1 MVGFIFRMVHQSS
14 IILNQKNMTIKELIQ
29 SDFISALKNKDEIA
43 KTALSGIKS
52 KITEAEKANG
62 NKELSDDDVIK
73 VINKAIKQRE
83 ESMKIYSEAGRIE
96 LATKEADEVIVL
108 KKYMPV
114 QMTEEEIEIAVREII
129 QSLDGVVTN
138 ANALVGKT
146 MGTFNKNYQGR
157 ADLTIV
163 SSIIKKIVG

>member
-138 ANALVGKT
+138 A
-146 MGTFNKNYQGR
+146 KNDGMMYFF
-157 ADLTIV
+157 
-163 SSIIKKIVG
+163 IINLLFF

>member
-1 MVGFIFRMVHQSS
+1 
-14 IILNQKNMTIKELIQ
+14 MTIKERIQ

-83 ESMKIYSEAGRIE
+83 ESMKIYGEAGRVE
-96 LATKEADEVIVL
+96 LAAKEADEAIVL
-108 KKYMPV
+108 KKYMPA
-114 QMTEEEIEIAVREII
+114 QMTEEEIEVAVREII

-157 ADLTIV
+157 ADLTVV

>member
-1 MVGFIFRMVHQSS
+1 
-14 IILNQKNMTIKELIQ
+14 MTIKELIQ

>member
-1 MVGFIFRMVHQSS
+1 
-14 IILNQKNMTIKELIQ
+14 MTIKELIQ

-138 ANALVGKT
+138 A
-146 MGTFNKNYQGR
+146 KNDGMMYFF
-157 ADLTIV
+157 
-163 SSIIKKIVG
+163 IINLLFF